1 KMVGKS
7 DDKRG
12 GGVINVLKAVQMFG
26 KFRKNKYLWPISLI
40 TIKWYPSTR
49 SCVKM
54 SRRPLRHDLMP
65 PLMVRKAAWR
75 R

>member
-1 KMVGKS
+1 MS
-7 DDKRG
+7 IG
-12 GGVINVLKAVQMFG
+12 GGYEMIDVFEMVQMFG

-54 SRRPLRHDLMP
+54 SRRPLRQDLMP